1 MKHLSFIFFA
11 LLMLIPA
18 SVLAQTEKK
27 LVSVRAEMFDRSQSL
42 SGNGGIV
49 IVSSMDNLVIHVA
62 SGNQVVSDVQPTKQ
76 KGNKYEYVVPINI
89 SNIAE
94 CKVQVSP
101 RGNTSN
107 KVEITSKQ
115 LVADKL
121 LGYTVER
128 LKKTINVSYPAVD
141 PTDKHLSKTEAL
153 IEIQSVFSALD
164 INLPETTGFSV
175 THKQHPNDPETTIYD
190 IIVPVA
196 KIKELKTNYSADSL
210 ALSKLNDDDYNNYS
224 DADWAKLDA
233 LEKKIDDDEAAL
245 NECSSIVVNVPSVS
259 ENFTISD
266 LLRMEA
272 RDKVIVA
279 VLRFDSEGG
288 SSADESYNQAMLQAQ
303 AAVEMRRYGDAKI
316 MYELAASTEGVDARK
331 IIVAQSNISQME
343 TLAQLADMLNSCAVR
358 WRDIKKNG
366 EKVPQHVVEDILQTG
381 INVSKNMYFKTND
394 EFYQSAQ
401 QRFTKSLNE
410 LPVIIEGKVRIRNYD
425 NGVMSISDL
434 HNCEIFA
441 TSNADKTDNF
451 VGNMNNDGTF
461 SLQLNRGQYDT
472 LVFKPLSG
480 SPLQKERRKKLIN
493 RGLKSETMTIDF
505 KPR

>member
-1 MKHLSFIFFA
+1 
-11 LLMLIPA
+11 
-18 SVLAQTEKK
+18 
-27 LVSVRAEMFDRSQSL
+27 
-42 SGNGGIV
+42 
-49 IVSSMDNLVIHVA
+49 
-62 SGNQVVSDVQPTKQ
+62 
-76 KGNKYEYVVPINI
+76 
-89 SNIAE
+89 
-94 CKVQVSP
+94 
-101 RGNTSN
+101 
-107 KVEITSKQ
+107 
-115 LVADKL
+115 
-121 LGYTVER
+121 
-128 LKKTINVSYPAVD
+128 
-141 PTDKHLSKTEAL
+141 
-153 IEIQSVFSALD
+153 
-164 INLPETTGFSV
+164 
-175 THKQHPNDPETTIYD
+175 
-190 IIVPVA
+190 
-196 KIKELKTNYSADSL
+196 
-210 ALSKLNDDDYNNYS
+210 
-224 DADWAKLDA
+224 
-233 LEKKIDDDEAAL
+233 
-245 NECSSIVVNVPSVS
+245 
-259 ENFTISD
+259 
-266 LLRMEA
+266 
-272 RDKVIVA
+272 
-279 VLRFDSEGG
+279 
-288 SSADESYNQAMLQAQ
+288 
-303 AAVEMRRYGDAKI
+303 
-316 MYELAASTEGVDARK
+316 
-331 IIVAQSNISQME
+331 ME